1 MQALLS
7 TMQPQYKF
15 ALMAR
20 ITQDILSSAAD
31 GGLPLDRCA
40 HVVADAMDLLGIPEM
55 QIDVKKGL
63 PPAEEEILDDGGAQV
78 RAQNPTAAC
87 CLIFICKNG
96 LAGTKCLQTHYE
108 PSTCHVFADVRN
120 VRLGGLQR
128 PCLKASSA
136 TSPSHSPS
144 LLTEYCILEYW
155 IQAEPI
161 LEWIGE

>member
-87 CLIFICKNG
+87 C
-96 LAGTKCLQTHYE
+96 
-108 PSTCHVFADVRN
+108 
-120 VRLGGLQR
+120 
-128 PCLKASSA
+128 
-136 TSPSHSPS
+136 
-144 LLTEYCILEYW
+144 
-155 IQAEPI
+155 
-161 LEWIGE
+161 